1 MDKIDAF
8 TDSMASNRADI
19 SELKGA
25 FSETTRVQTELRE
38 IQNNLIG
45 NFSEAQIF
53 WRFHMILTVY
63 LALSFFGHK
72 LNKMKETANTIANMQ
87 NVQKTA
93 R

>member
-1 MDKIDAF
+1 MDLRNTNFKILTQNYPVKQKNIQIEHRTSSLAAKMDKIDAF

-45 NFSEAQIF
+45 IYSL
-53 WRFHMILTVY
+53 FHTNSCVL
-63 LALSFFGHK
+63 
-72 LNKMKETANTIANMQ
+72 
-87 NVQKTA
+87 
-93 R
+93 

>member
-45 NFSEAQIF
+45 NFSEAWIIF
-53 WRFHMILTVY
+53 
-63 LALSFFGHK
+63 
-72 LNKMKETANTIANMQ
+72 TISYDINHIPGPEFLWP
-87 NVQKTA
+87 
-93 R
+93 

>member
-1 MDKIDAF
+1 MTPKTLILRFLREVILSDKNIQIEHRTSSLATKMDKIDAF

-45 NFSEAQIF
+45 NYS
-53 WRFHMILTVY
+53 
-63 LALSFFGHK
+63 
-72 LNKMKETANTIANMQ
+72 
-87 NVQKTA
+87 KT
-93 R
+93 

>member
-1 MDKIDAF
+1 MTPKTLIWRFLRKIILIDKKIQIEHRTSSLATKMDKIDAF

-53 WRFHMILTVY
+53 
-63 LALSFFGHK
+63 
-72 LNKMKETANTIANMQ
+72 
-87 NVQKTA
+87 
-93 R
+93 

>member
-53 WRFHMILTVY
+53 
-63 LALSFFGHK
+63 
-72 LNKMKETANTIANMQ
+72 
-87 NVQKTA
+87 
-93 R
+93 

>member
-45 NFSEAQIF
+45 NFSEA
-53 WRFHMILTVY
+53 
-63 LALSFFGHK
+63 
-72 LNKMKETANTIANMQ
+72 
-87 NVQKTA
+87 
-93 R
+93 